1 MIERQVKCLNKK
13 MKSLSTIC
21 GGHLFASAKHLHKL
35 FIVTYRKG
43 YVLASEGLPQ
53 ALQTVQVYEI
63 LHLATKAHAA
73 AWLIKQ

>member
-1 MIERQVKCLNKK
+1 MIERQVKFLNKK

-21 GGHLFASAKHLHKL
+21 GSAKHLHKL